1 MINSPENFK
10 LIKESMKVDDF
21 KYNLNHKI
29 VTYLYEELE
38 KEDNNISSI
47 LDRIEDEEVQNHLTA
62 IMAEDYG
69 ITDNK
74 KAVEDILKKYE
85 KEKLENRRD
94 ELIKET
100 SLEQDVEKKR
110 KIGEELNNIILKL
123 AKLR

>member
-1 MINSPENFK
+1 
-10 LIKESMKVDDF
+10 MKVDDF